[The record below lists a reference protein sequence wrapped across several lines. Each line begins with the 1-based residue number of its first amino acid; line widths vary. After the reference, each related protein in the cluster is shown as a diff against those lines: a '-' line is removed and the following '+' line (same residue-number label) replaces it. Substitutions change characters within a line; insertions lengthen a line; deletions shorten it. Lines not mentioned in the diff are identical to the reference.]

1 MQTETGGDSYHRL
14 NERIVPK
21 PGVPGRFWCR
31 GHQDRS
37 PGLFRVRTRK
47 KIRKEMQAVM
57 WLDFLLTNS
66 VLEGS

>member
-1 MQTETGGDSYHRL
+1 MQPETGGDSYHRL

-37 PGLFRVRTRK
+37 PGLFRVRTRE
-47 KIRKEMQAVM
+47 KIRKDYKCRVVAGFFVKK
-57 WLDFLLTNS
+57 FCS
-66 VLEGS
+66 